1 MVLLNNFWLIG
12 VVVSIKISVISVEK
26 LSIIVDE
33 VLIMWCSCCGLLWY
47 WVMYLVILLK
57 MLVLV
62 SMLSMVINWWKFVV
76 SLSFVGLNDIVSNLL
91 ISNLVLILI
100 SVLVVVYKDV
110 FVNDILGKV
119 V

>member
-1 MVLLNNFWLIG
+1 MIG

-33 VLIMWCSCCGLLWY
+33 VSITRRSCCGLLWY
-47 WVMYLVILLK
+47 WVTYLVISLK
-57 MLVLV
+57 MLVSV
-62 SMLSMVINWWKFVV
+62 STSSTVINWRKFVV
-76 SLSFVGLNDIVSNLL
+76 SLSFVGLNDIVSNLS
-91 ISNLVLILI
+91 ISNSVLILI